1 MAEKKIT
8 KKEMFG
14 MLLEIGEVANDET
27 LVNFIKHEIELLD
40 KKASKSSSK
49 RTDANATL
57 KAELL
62 EELTQIGKAVTISE
76 FMKLSEI
83 VKEKELSNQKV
94 SSLFSQMKDDT
105 IDRTVIK
112 GKAYFS
118 AKVEQEQEEQ
128 EE

>member
-49 RTDANATL
+49 RTDANASL
-57 KAELL
+57 KAKLL
-62 EELTQIGKAVTISE
+62 EELTEIGKAVTISE
-76 FMKLSEI
+76 FMKLSDT
-83 VKEKELSNQKV
+83 VAEKELSNQKI

-105 IDRTVIK
+105 IHRVVIK

-118 AKVEQEQEEQ
+118 AKEVE
-128 EE
+128 

>member
-1 MAEKKIT
+1 MTEKKLT

-14 MLLEIGEVANDET
+14 MLLEIGEVSNDET

-40 KKASKSSSK
+40 KKANKSSSK

-57 KAELL
+57 KVELL
-62 EELTQIGKAVTISE
+62 KELKKIGKAVTISE
-76 FMKLSEI
+76 FMKLSAI

-118 AKVEQEQEEQ
+118 AKVEQEQEE
-128 EE
+128 

>member
-1 MAEKKIT
+1 MTEKKIT

-14 MLLEIGEVANDET
+14 MLLEIGEVAENEM
-27 LVNFIKHEIELLD
+27 LVNFINHEIELLE

-49 RTDANATL
+49 RTDVNVAL
-57 KAELL
+57 KAQLL
-62 EELTQIGKAVTISE
+62 EELLQIGKAVTISE
-76 FMKLSEI
+76 FMKLSEV

-105 IDRTVIK
+105 IERTVIK

-118 AKVEQEQEEQ
+118 AKVE
-128 EE
+128 

>member
-1 MAEKKIT
+1 MRYQTMAEKKIT
-8 KKEMFG
+8 KKEMFE
-14 MLLEIGEVANDET
+14 MLLEIGEVAENET
-27 LVNFIKHEIELLD
+27 LVNFINHEIELLK

-49 RTDANATL
+49 RTDVNVAL
-57 KAELL
+57 KAQLL

-118 AKVEQEQEEQ
+118 AKVD
-128 EE
+128 

>member
-14 MLLEIGEVANDET
+14 MLLEIAEVAQDEL
-27 LVNFIKHEIELLD
+27 LVNFINHEIELLD

-49 RTDANATL
+49 RTDANVAL

-62 EELTQIGKAVTISE
+62 EELLQIGKAVTISE
-76 FMKLSEI
+76 FMKLSEV

-105 IDRTVIK
+105 IDRTVLK

-118 AKVEQEQEEQ
+118 AKVD
-128 EE
+128 

>member
-1 MAEKKIT
+1 MTEKKIT

-14 MLLEIGEVANDET
+14 RLLEIAEVSQDEL
-27 LVNFIKHEIELLD
+27 LVNFINHEIELLE

-49 RTDANATL
+49 RTDANVAL

-62 EELTQIGKAVTISE
+62 EELLQIGKAVTISE

-83 VKEKELSNQKV
+83 VKEKELSNQKI

-118 AKVEQEQEEQ
+118 AKTEQEE
-128 EE
+128 

>member
-1 MAEKKIT
+1 MRYQIMAEKKIT

-14 MLLEIGEVANDET
+14 MLLEIAEVAQDEL
-27 LVNFIKHEIELLD
+27 LVNFINHEIELLD

-49 RTDANATL
+49 RTDANVAL

-62 EELTQIGKAVTISE
+62 EELLQIGKAVTISE
-76 FMKLSEI
+76 FMKLSEV

-105 IDRTVIK
+105 IDRTVLK

-118 AKVEQEQEEQ
+118 AKVD
-128 EE
+128 

>member
-1 MAEKKIT
+1 MTEKKIT

-14 MLLEIGEVANDET
+14 RLLEIAEVSQDEL
-27 LVNFIKHEIELLD
+27 LVNFINHEIELLE

-57 KAELL
+57 KTELL

-118 AKVEQEQEEQ
+118 AKVD
-128 EE
+128 

>member
-1 MAEKKIT
+1 MEKKLT
-8 KKEMFG
+8 KKEMFI
-14 MLLEIGEVANDET
+14 MLLEIKEVYNNEN
-27 LVNFIKHEIELLD
+27 LVNFIKHEIDLLD
-40 KKASKSSSK
+40 KKANKSSSK
-49 RTDANATL
+49 RTNANVAL
-57 KAELL
+57 KTELL

-118 AKVEQEQEEQ
+118 AKVEQEE
-128 EE
+128 